1 MFLNIVLSFLLIL
14 IMIFL
19 CKRLILIMIFLCKR
33 NSFEGF
39 WSTTSQETP
48 YPKPGNIPI
57 CNHSPG
63 KHHHGI
69 CTCPEGTGLASL
81 TADTCSPCQGDTYND
96 GRKQMCE
103 GCGDN
108 EVANRNKNAC
118 GCKDGTSRKQ
128 GTCQNCEAGTAG
140 TNGNCYPCNGPTE
153 YQPSAGQA
161 ACVPVG
167 TGYYKYSNT
176 TRGHCELQFYHNDQ
190 LHTHGDPWRSSGIQN
205 GDCVTFAESSPAF
218 YYDTT
223 NWPYYEYRGWILA
236 QSPRRVQILAKAN
249 GVNDTR
255 NHPNCKLKSFSDKN
269 CKNDEQSHTGP
280 LETTHGDKRKFNYV
294 QSIKWNL

>member
-19 CKRLILIMIFLCKR
+19 CKR

-39 WSTTSQETP
+39 WSQERS

-69 CTCPEGTGLASL
+69 CTCPAGTGLASP
-81 TADTCSPCQGDTYND
+81 TADTCSPCHGDLYND
-96 GRKQMCE
+96 GTKQQCE
-103 GCGDN
+103 RCTGTFKVPN
-108 EVANRNKNAC
+108 QNKD
-118 GCKDGTSRKQ
+118 GCKCRDGTSRRSD
-128 GTCQNCEAGTAG
+128 GTCQNCLAGTAG
-140 TNGNCYPCNGPTE
+140 RNESCSPCSGSTE

-161 ACVPVG
+161 ECVPVG
-167 TGYYKYSNT
+167 TGYYKKDDS
-176 TRGHCELQFYHNDQ
+176 TRGHCELQFYHNDK
-190 LHTHGDPWRSSGIQN
+190 LHTHGEPWKSEGLGSG
-205 GDCVTFAESSPAF
+205 CVTFAQPSPAY

-223 NWPYYEYRGWILA
+223 NWPYYAYRGWINQNSA
-236 QSPRRVQILAKAN
+236 RRVQILAKAN
-249 GVNDTR
+249 GSDDSS
-255 NHPNCKLKSFSDKN
+255 NHYKCKLKSYSDRW

-280 LETTHGDKRKFNYV
+280 LEVSHGDKRKFNYV